1 MPKPTKEE
9 RLAHDTMQREESP
22 KYLPG
27 IHVPSSMPAAAGAP
41 LPPDQRVYPEHEQ
54 IREWIM
60 DLVAGNI
67 EVSEGHQH
75 MREVLDDII
84 SDLRTFRNALAT
96 PEQYLEKGLL

>member
-1 MPKPTKEE
+1 METKI
-9 RLAHDTMQREESP
+9 DSGS

-27 IHVPSSMPAAAGAP
+27 IHVPERMPGNAGEVH
-41 LPPDQRVYPEHEQ
+41 PDERVYPEHEQ

-67 EVSEGHQH
+67 EISEGHQH

-84 SDLRTFRNALAT
+84 SDLHTFRNALAT
-96 PEQYLEKGLL
+96 PEQYLKKGLL